1 MSPSKSVPALP
12 SSDVPAQK
20 PSELAEP
27 PSQTV
32 TREGNVPFQQ
42 RSYRAGRVKQ
52 VPVKFKNETEPTPPD
67 RIFKLASRDNCLHL
81 LFDIFP
87 SPSPSLYIRSTLIL
101 CFSFLFF
108 FLIQKGDVIVCSEGP
123 PYFVRTQCC
132 VTVQTILTLVRTLP
146 YKGIQVKSGA
156 FTCFLMA
163 QAY

>member
-12 SSDVPAQK
+12 SSDVPAQN

-81 LFDIFP
+81 LFDIFA

-108 FLIQKGDVIVCSEGP
+108 FFNTKGGCHIFD
-123 PYFVRTQCC
+123 
-132 VTVQTILTLVRTLP
+132 ILLELNAALQFRLFWHWLEHCHIRA
-146 YKGIQVKSGA
+146 YK
-156 FTCFLMA
+156 LN
-163 QAY
+163 QALLHVF